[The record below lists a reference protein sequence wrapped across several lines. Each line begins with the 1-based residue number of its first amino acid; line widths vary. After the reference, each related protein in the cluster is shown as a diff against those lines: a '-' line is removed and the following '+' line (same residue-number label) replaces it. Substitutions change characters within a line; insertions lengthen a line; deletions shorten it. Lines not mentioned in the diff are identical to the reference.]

1 MKGAA
6 MKLIVR
12 ARLILILLLILSLDA
27 IQYDAPA
34 VSTVA
39 TNPKAY
45 AKRYLTFNNW
55 MRSSNDQRKILISQY
70 LPLPETESLAKITKT
85 NQTWAKEIIA
95 DISLEDLLPYINQT
109 YRISKKTLEASGS
122 GVETIVFNFVKNRLE
137 SDKNYHD
144 LLEVARRVSNEK
156 NLKKASG
163 YSKYD
168 LPEYLDKYNNVF
180 ETPYV
185 WFWYGWWQKQDQNEK
200 KALVS
205 GYMVSL
211 NDEIKRDW
219 CYNEEERQQYDLFC
233 KLVSVDDL
241 VKYVDRLF
249 KNPLYRDDD
258 AAYMIYEY
266 MIDNFQIYIGDP
278 IALQG

>member
-1 MKGAA
+1 

-12 ARLILILLLILSLDA
+12 ARFILILLLILSLDA
-27 IQYDAPA
+27 VQYDETA
-34 VSTVA
+34 VSAVG

-45 AKRYLTFNNW
+45 AKRYLIFRNW
-55 MRSSNDQRKILISQY
+55 KRSSNDRRKILISQY
-70 LPLPETESLAKITKT
+70 LPLLEMESLAKITKT

-95 DISLEDLLPYINQT
+95 DISLEDLLYSINQT
-109 YRISKKTLEASGS
+109 YTFSKKTVEESGS
-122 GVETIVFNFVKNRLE
+122 GIETIVFKFVKNRLE
-137 SDKNYHD
+137 TDKNYHD
-144 LLEVARRVSNEK
+144 MLEVARHVSHVK
-156 NLKKASG
+156 NMETKKATA

-185 WFWYGWWQKQDQNEK
+185 WFRYDWWECQNQNEK

-211 NDEIKRDW
+211 NEEIKRDW
-219 CYNEEERQQYDLFC
+219 CYNEEERRRYDLFC
-233 KLVSVDDL
+233 KLVSVSDL
-241 VKYVDRLF
+241 VNHVDKLY
-249 KNPLYRDDD
+249 KNPLYRKDY
-258 AAYMIYEY
+258 AGYMIYEY
-266 MIDNFQIYIGDP
+266 MIYNFQIYIGAP